1 MYRLQRKKFENY
13 EVIKIAQ
20 ILRDDDSVFFWTATK
35 LRASQIPDIPKVIKP
50 SKVTFEKSSSGAKG
64 GNISVAINDSMIN
77 IKTFCMFI
85 CS

>member
-1 MYRLQRKKFENY
+1 M
-13 EVIKIAQ
+13 
-20 ILRDDDSVFFWTATK
+20 
-35 LRASQIPDIPKVIKP
+35 PDIPKVIKP

-77 IKTFCMFI
+77 LKTFCMFI